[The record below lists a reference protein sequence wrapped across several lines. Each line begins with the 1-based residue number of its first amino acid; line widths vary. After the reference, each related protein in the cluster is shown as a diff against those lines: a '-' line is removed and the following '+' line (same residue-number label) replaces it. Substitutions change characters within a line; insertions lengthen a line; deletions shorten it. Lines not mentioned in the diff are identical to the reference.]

1 MTSTDILIQK
11 LENMK
16 NYLEQTNDT
25 HCYSILNDILDDL
38 VECDAFGT
46 EGQNDPRGDRR
57 NDDYNQSRKTI
68 KPSDVVNN
76 LINDI
81 KETNDEDYSSDMYES
96 FKDIFE
102 RFGF

>member
-25 HCYSILNDILDDL
+25 HCYDILNDILDDL

-57 NDDYNQSRKTI
+57 NNDYHQSRKTI

-96 FKDIFE
+96 FNDIFE